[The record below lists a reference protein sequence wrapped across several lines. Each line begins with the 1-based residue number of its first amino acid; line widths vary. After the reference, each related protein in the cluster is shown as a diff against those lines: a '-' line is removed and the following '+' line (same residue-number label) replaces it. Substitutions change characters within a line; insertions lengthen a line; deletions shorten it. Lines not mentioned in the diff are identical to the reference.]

1 MPRTR
6 LPFSRLI
13 SVYLYTE
20 YLRFFLLSLMLF
32 LGLSLLVD
40 FFDRLDN
47 FIKYGASVS
56 ATVRYFLFKIPL
68 FVTQAAPAA
77 ALTGV
82 LLGYGLLSRNRELL
96 ALKACG
102 IGPWQMALPVLITA
116 GFLSLAV
123 SAWNEW
129 VVPAAFHT
137 SRYIN
142 TVEVKKRPFKGL
154 FHERGFWYHG
164 EQAFYHID
172 HFDSR
177 KKILSGL
184 TMYTLDQDFRVRAL
198 VKISQAVWKNKEW
211 HFNNVQEKPLG
222 QALLDNT
229 QHPARPLNIRLHE
242 TPEDFSLIDMKAEE
256 FSSTQLRRYIRSLQ
270 KKGLDTSE
278 YLVDLHLKGAVPFAT
293 FAVTLLGIALTIPGA
308 KQFSLPTAL
317 GCALATGF
325 GYWLLLALSISLG
338 HSGVLS
344 PVVAAWLANG
354 VTSLFGIFLLLGID

>member
-6 LPFSRLI
+6 LRFSRLI
-13 SVYLYTE
+13 SVYLCTE
-20 YLRFFLLSLMLF
+20 YLRFFLLSLILF

-56 ATVRYFLFKIPL
+56 ATVRYFLFKMPL

-82 LLGYGLLSRNRELL
+82 LLGCGLLSRNRELL

-102 IGPWQMALPVLITA
+102 IGSWQMALPVLITA
-116 GFLSLAV
+116 SFLSLAV

-129 VVPAAFHT
+129 IVPAAFHT

-164 EQAFYHID
+164 EHAFYHID
-172 HFDSR
+172 HFDSQ

-184 TMYTLDQDFRVRAL
+184 TMYTLDEHFRVRTL
-198 VKISQAVWKNKEW
+198 VEISQAVWKNEEW
-211 HFNNVQEKPLG
+211 HFTRIQEKSLEQPLTENG
-222 QALLDNT
+222 Q
-229 QHPARPLNIRLHE
+229 RPVRSLKAGLSE

-256 FSSTQLRRYIRSLQ
+256 FSSKQLRRYIQSLQ

-278 YLVDLHLKGAVPFAT
+278 YLVDLHLKGAVPFAY
-293 FAVTLLGIALTIPGA
+293 LCCDIAWDCSDYSRCQTIITTNCSRVRPRRRI
-308 KQFSLPTAL
+308 
-317 GCALATGF
+317 
-325 GYWLLLALSISLG
+325 WLLASFSTQHLIRSQWGIISHLSSLARQRRNQPLWHIL
-338 HSGVLS
+338 
-344 PVVAAWLANG
+344 AAG
-354 VTSLFGIFLLLGID
+354 D